1 MLSKKQKKSS
11 RKQMQNRRMYKYLQS
26 MSVGARFANAQA
38 VQPKAKSAG
47 HSASLKRA
55 SGRGE

>member
-1 MLSKKQKKSS
+1 MNKKKKRSS
-11 RKQMQNRRMYKYLQS
+11 RKNMQNRRMYKYLQS
-26 MSVGARFANAQA
+26 ITVAARFAGAQS

-47 HSASLKRA
+47 RAASLKRA

>member
-1 MLSKKQKKSS
+1 MHKKKKRSS
-11 RKQMQNRRMYKYLQS
+11 RKTMQNRRMYKYLQNI
-26 MSVGARFANAQA
+26 SVGSRFAGAQQ
-38 VQPKAKSAG
+38 VQPKSKSAG

>member
-1 MLSKKQKKSS
+1 MHKKKKRSS
-11 RKQMQNRRMYKYLQS
+11 RKLMQNRRMYKYLQS
-26 MSVGARFANAQA
+26 ISTAARFAGAQQ
-38 VQPKAKSAG
+38 VQHKAKSAG